1 MVTCH
6 PSRITCNLLKS
17 YMQHCN
23 TGYACWVNGTNALC
37 VCGRSSGLSGGAIAG
52 IVIGVLAAI
61 ALAVFIAFFA
71 FRRRREPMMPK
82 MNGGTFGMPHFSDG
96 EFGRS
101 ASDPSSK

>member
-1 MVTCH
+1 M
-6 PSRITCNLLKS
+6 S
-17 YMQHCN
+17 
-23 TGYACWVNGTNALC
+23 GTNALC
-37 VCGRSSGLSGGAIAG
+37 CCGRSAGTGLSGGAIAG

-71 FRRRREPMMPK
+71 FRRRREPMMPQ

-101 ASDPSSK
+101 ASDPSSKRASREVRGPESAWPRLK